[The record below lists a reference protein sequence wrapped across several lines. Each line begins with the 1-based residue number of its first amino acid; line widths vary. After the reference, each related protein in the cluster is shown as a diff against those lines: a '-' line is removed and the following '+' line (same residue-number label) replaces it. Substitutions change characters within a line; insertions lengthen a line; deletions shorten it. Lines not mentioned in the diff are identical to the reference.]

1 MNGFFG
7 PEQITRTI
15 KQHGVFA
22 CIKIPGAFPMRANY
36 FTVELWYRGKLQFV
50 RELEDLRH
58 LIDYIKLVDLELGGF
73 PHNGDGQVFIKHCGV
88 SAFKDLLADYRYHH
102 KSEIEIN
109 GRRVNGFDAMKRVL
123 MSR

>member
-1 MNGFFG
+1 
-7 PEQITRTI
+7 
-15 KQHGVFA
+15 
-22 CIKIPGAFPMRANY
+22 MRANY

-58 LIDYIKLVDLELGGF
+58 LIDYVKLVDLELGGF

-88 SAFKDLLADYRYHH
+88 STFKDLLADYRYHH

-109 GRRVNGFDAMKRVL
+109 GRRVNGFDAMKRIL

>member
-1 MNGFFG
+1 
-7 PEQITRTI
+7 
-15 KQHGVFA
+15 
-22 CIKIPGAFPMRANY
+22 MRANY

-73 PHNGDGQVFIKHCGV
+73 PNSGDGQVFIKHCGV
-88 SAFKDLLADYRYHH
+88 STFKDLLADYRYYH

-109 GRRVNGFDAMKRVL
+109 GRRVNGFDAMKRLL

>member
-1 MNGFFG
+1 
-7 PEQITRTI
+7 
-15 KQHGVFA
+15 
-22 CIKIPGAFPMRANY
+22 MRANY

-88 SAFKDLLADYRYHH
+88 SAHKDLLADYRYHH

-109 GRRVNGFDAMKRVL
+109 GRRVSGFDAMKRVL